1 MVEGN
6 IVGLGCIA
14 YIIATTLLGYYITRN
29 IHTAKGFILANR
41 SLPIHIT
48 AATVFAT
55 WFGSESIMG
64 IPGAFAEHGVI
75 GVISDPIGAAA
86 CLIFIAVFL
95 GRKLYQMNVLT
106 LADYLRHRY
115 DKSTEIVLGIA
126 ISVSYLGWIAAQFLA
141 FGFVVNHL
149 FPEYISVNAGK
160 IIGAVIVLAYTY
172 RGGMMSVAIND
183 FIQTFMIIAGLV
195 FTYSVIYLEGMD
207 FTTLFQ
213 YAHDK
218 DYLKWEYNE
227 HYPNIWS
234 IVVVLFAM
242 ILGSIPQQD
251 TYQRIT
257 SSKSENT
264 AIYGTI
270 LGAFIYLFITVIP
283 ILMVMAALK
292 SGFLPEDDNFELVVI
307 KYIVAKT
314 PIAIQILFF
323 GAIMAAILSTIS
335 GTTLAASVVFSENVI
350 GALTPYGKDMRS
362 LRISLVLCTFV
373 VLLISFITSQ
383 SIHGLV
389 ESSGK
394 ITMIMVFCPLI
405 LGLFWKRANA
415 KAALYSSLGAIT
427 TWLCLEMLN
436 YSYDQEVVSAPELV
450 AFSTSLILMITLS
463 LFYKT
468 SKVRR

>member
-1 MVEGN
+1 M
-6 IVGLGCIA
+6 IASTMVGLGCIA
-14 YIIATTLLGYYITRN
+14 YIFATTLLGYFITRN
-29 IHTAKGFILANR
+29 IKTAKGFILANR

-55 WFGSESIMG
+55 WFGSESILG
-64 IPGAFAEHGVI
+64 IPGAFAEHGII

-95 GRKLYQMNVLT
+95 GRKFYQMNVLT
-106 LADYLRHRY
+106 LADYLSSRY
-115 DKSTEIVLGIA
+115 DKKTEVILGFA
-126 ISVSYLGWIAAQFLA
+126 ISVSYFGWIAAQFLA

-149 FPEYISVNAGK
+149 FPEHISVDTGK
-160 IIGAVIVLAYTY
+160 FIGAVVVLAYTY

-183 FIQTFMIIAGLV
+183 FIQTFMIIVGLI
-195 FTYSVIYLEGMD
+195 FTYTIIYLEGMD
-207 FTTLFQ
+207 FTTIFQ
-213 YAHDK
+213 YAHDQN
-218 DYLKWEYNE
+218 YLKWEYND

-257 SSKSENT
+257 SAKNENT

-270 LGAFIYLFITVIP
+270 LGAFVYLFVTVIP

-292 SGFLPEDDNFELVVI
+292 SGFLPQDENFELVVI

-314 PIAIQILFF
+314 PPIIQILFF
-323 GAIMAAILSTIS
+323 GALMAAILSTIS

-350 GALTPYGKDMRS
+350 GALTQYGKDMRS
-362 LRISLVLCTFV
+362 LRISLVLCTMI
-373 VLLISFITSQ
+373 VLLISLYTND

-394 ITMIMVFCPLI
+394 ITMIMAFCPLI
-405 LGLFWKRANA
+405 FGLFWKKASA
-415 KAALYSSLGAIT
+415 SAALLSSLFAIT
-427 TWLCLEMLN
+427 SWLCLETIN
-436 YSYDQEVVSAPELV
+436 YNFGEEIIAVPELI
-450 AFSTSLILMITLS
+450 AFSISFFSMIIIS
-463 LFYKT
+463 FAYPN
-468 SKVRR
+468 RHRH

>member
-1 MVEGN
+1 MIAST
-6 IVGLGCIA
+6 IVGLGCIV
-14 YIIATTLLGYYITRN
+14 YIIVTTLFGYYITKN
-29 IHTAKGFILANR
+29 ISTAKGFILANR

-48 AATVFAT
+48 ATTVFAT
-55 WFGSESIMG
+55 WFGSESILG
-64 IPGAFAEHGVI
+64 IPGAFAEHGII

-95 GRKLYQMNVLT
+95 GRKFYQMNVLT

-115 DKSTEIVLGIA
+115 DKKAEIVLGFA

-141 FGFVVNHL
+141 FGFVINHL
-149 FPEYISVNAGK
+149 FPEYVSVDMGK
-160 IIGAVIVLAYTY
+160 ILGAIVVLAYTY

-183 FIQTFMIIAGLV
+183 FIQTFMIIVGLV
-195 FTYSVIYLEGMD
+195 FTYSVIYSEGMD
-207 FTTLFQ
+207 FTTIFQ

-227 HYPNIWS
+227 HYPNIWA
-234 IVVVLFAM
+234 VVSVLFAM

-257 SSKSENT
+257 SAKSENT
-264 AIYGTI
+264 AIFGTI
-270 LGAFIYLFITVIP
+270 LGAFIYLFITIIP

-292 SGFLPEDDNFELVVI
+292 SGFLPEGDNFELVVI

-314 PIAIQILFF
+314 PVIIQILFF
-323 GAIMAAILSTIS
+323 GALMAAILSTIS

-350 GALTPYGKDMRS
+350 GALTQYGKDMRS

-373 VLLISFITSQ
+373 VVLISMFTDE

-394 ITMIMVFCPLI
+394 VTMVMAFCPLVF
-405 LGLFWKRANA
+405 GLFWKKASA
-415 KAALYSSLGAIT
+415 HAALYSSLIAMT
-427 TWLCLEMLN
+427 SWLCLEALN
-436 YSYDQEVVSAPELV
+436 MSYGESIVHVPALF
-450 AFSTSLILMITLS
+450 AFCISLFLMVTISLIS
-463 LFYKT
+463 PNKN
-468 SKVRR
+468 KH